1 MKYQGLKVQGSQDPF
16 DELWESE
23 HGTELEDDYN
33 VFDEVDD
40 EDRPDYE

>member
-1 MKYQGLKVQGSQDPF
+1 MKYQGLNTPGTEDRF
-16 DELWESE
+16 DEWWEESD
-23 HGTELEDDYN
+23 GTAIDQYD